1 MNKKIQII
9 TSMILL
15 ILMFGVQVSYA
26 ISGTNNE
33 NGFFSVNSEEIAQ
46 KETLK
51 ITFDLNKIEYDNF
64 KIVLNS
70 NINNNELFTDDNVT
84 INEESN
90 AVVINIDKSKLN
102 LNKIEMSYVVPENA
116 EINSKIQLNA
126 KIVVEE
132 ELESQDDEGNVTT
145 TKQEKTVLEENKNVT
160 IVKKSK
166 NESEN
171 ENKDA
176 AKTDDVK
183 PENEASSDKKQNDS
197 KENEN
202 QDSKKQE
209 ESNKPNNAQ
218 APTSNSNSN
227 SNNKS
232 NVFSNNSSNKSM
244 ITVTTKNGENKETA
258 TYNGS
263 KNNYLKKLK
272 VKGISLNTKFN
283 KENTTY
289 FINVTDTSSLKIT
302 ATAEDDD
309 AKVVITGNDNIKQGT
324 NKILIAVTAENGDVR
339 YYRIFVNCTEN

>member
-9 TSMILL
+9 TSTILL
-15 ILMFGVQVSYA
+15 ILMLGVQVSYA

-90 AVVINIDKSKLN
+90 AVVINIYKSKLN

-160 IVKKSK
+160 IVEK
-166 NESEN
+166 SEN
-171 ENKDA
+171 GTETENKDA
-176 AKTDDVK
+176 DKTDDAK
-183 PENEASSDKKQNDS
+183 QENEASSDKKQNGS

-209 ESNKPNNAQ
+209 ESNKTNNEQ
-218 APTSNSNSN
+218 APTSNSN
-227 SNNKS
+227 NKS
-232 NVFSNNSSNKSM
+232 NGFSNNSSNKSM
-244 ITVTTKNGENKETA
+244 TTVTTKNGENKETA

-263 KNNYLKKLK
+263 NNNYLKKLK

-302 ATAEDDD
+302 ATAEDDE
-309 AKVVITGNDNIKQGT
+309 AKVVITGNDSIKQGT

>member
-9 TSMILL
+9 TSTILL
-15 ILMFGVQVSYA
+15 ILMLGVQVSYA

-90 AVVINIDKSKLN
+90 AVIINIDKSKLN

-132 ELESQDDEGNVTT
+132 ELESQDGEGNVTT

-160 IVKKSK
+160 IVEK
-166 NESEN
+166 SEN
-171 ENKDA
+171 GTETENKDIN
-176 AKTDDVK
+176 KTDDVK
-183 PENEASSDKKQNDS
+183 QENEASIDQKQNDS
-197 KENEN
+197 KEIEN

-218 APTSNSNSN
+218 APTSNSN
-227 SNNKS
+227 NKS
-232 NVFSNNSSNKSM
+232 NGFSNNSSNKSM
-244 ITVTTKNGENKETA
+244 TTVTTKNGENKETA

-263 KNNYLKKLK
+263 NNNYLKKLK

>member
-9 TSMILL
+9 TSTILL
-15 ILMFGVQVSYA
+15 ILMLGVQVSYA
-26 ISGTNNE
+26 ISGANNE

-70 NINNNELFTDDNVT
+70 NINNNEIFTDDNIT

-90 AVVINIDKSKLN
+90 AVVINIDKNKLN

-132 ELESQDDEGNVTT
+132 EIESQDDEGNVTT

-160 IVKKSK
+160 IVEKS
-166 NESEN
+166 NSEN
-171 ENKDA
+171 GNETENKDNNKA
-176 AKTDDVK
+176 DDAKQ
-183 PENEASSDKKQNDS
+183 ENETSTDKKQNGS

-218 APTSNSNSN
+218 VPTSN

-232 NVFSNNSSNKSM
+232 NNFGNNSSNKSM
-244 ITVTTKNGENKETA
+244 TTVTTKNEENKETA
-258 TYNGS
+258 TYYGS
-263 KNNYLKKLK
+263 NNNYLKKLK

-339 YYRIFVNCTEN
+339 YYRIFVNYTEK

>member
-9 TSMILL
+9 TSTILL
-15 ILMFGVQVSYA
+15 ILMLGVQVSYA

-90 AVVINIDKSKLN
+90 AVIINIDKSKLN

-132 ELESQDDEGNVTT
+132 ELESQDYEGNVTT

-160 IVKKSK
+160 IVEK
-166 NESEN
+166 SEN
-171 ENKDA
+171 GTETENKDIN
-176 AKTDDVK
+176 KTDDVK
-183 PENEASSDKKQNDS
+183 QENEASIDQKQNDS
-197 KENEN
+197 KEIEN

-218 APTSNSNSN
+218 APTSNSN
-227 SNNKS
+227 NKS
-232 NVFSNNSSNKSM
+232 NGFSNNSSNKSM
-244 ITVTTKNGENKETA
+244 TTVTTKNGENKETA

-263 KNNYLKKLK
+263 NNNYLKKLK

>member
-9 TSMILL
+9 TSTILL
-15 ILMFGVQVSYA
+15 ILMLGVQVSYA

-33 NGFFSVNSEEIAQ
+33 NGFFSVNSEELAQ

-90 AVVINIDKSKLN
+90 AVVINIDKNKLN
-102 LNKIEMSYVVPENA
+102 LNKIEMSYVVPENT

-145 TKQEKTVLEENKNVT
+145 TKQEKVVLEESKNVT
-160 IVKKSK
+160 IVEKS
-166 NESEN
+166 NSEN
-171 ENKDA
+171 GTETENKDNNKA
-176 AKTDDVK
+176 DDAKQ
-183 PENEASSDKKQNDS
+183 ENETSTDKKQNGS

-209 ESNKPNNAQ
+209 ESNKPNNEQ
-218 APTSNSNSN
+218 APTSNSN
-227 SNNKS
+227 NKS
-232 NVFSNNSSNKSM
+232 NGFSYNSSNKSM
-244 ITVTTKNGENKETA
+244 TTVTTKNGENKETA
-258 TYNGS
+258 TYKGS
-263 KNNYLKKLK
+263 NNNYLKKLK

-302 ATAEDDD
+302 ATAEDDE
-309 AKVVITGNDNIKQGT
+309 AKVVITGNDSIKQGT

>member
-9 TSMILL
+9 TSTILL
-15 ILMFGVQVSYA
+15 ILMLGVQVSYA

-33 NGFFSVNSEEIAQ
+33 IGFFTVNSEEIEQ

-64 KIVLNS
+64 KIALNS
-70 NINNNELFTDDNVT
+70 NLNNNELFTNDNVT

-90 AVVINIDKSKLN
+90 AVVINIDKTKLN
-102 LNKIEMSYVVPENA
+102 LNKIEMCYVVPENA
-116 EINSKIQLNA
+116 EINSKIQLNV
-126 KIVVEE
+126 KVITEE
-132 ELESQDDEGNVTT
+132 EIESQDDEGNITT
-145 TKQEKTVLEENKNVT
+145 TKQEKVALEESQNVT
-160 IVKKSK
+160 IVEKSK
-166 NESEN
+166 SEN
-171 ENKDA
+171 GTETENKDNN
-176 AKTDDVK
+176 KTDDAK
-183 PENEASSDKKQNDS
+183 QEKETSTDKKQNDS
-197 KENEN
+197 KENED

-218 APTSNSNSN
+218 VPTSN

-232 NVFSNNSSNKSM
+232 NGFSNNSSNKSM
-244 ITVTTKNGENKETA
+244 TTVTTKNGENKETA

-263 KNNYLKKLK
+263 SNNYLKKLK

-324 NKILIAVTAENGDVR
+324 NKILIAVTAENGNVR
-339 YYRIFVNCTEN
+339 YYRIFVNCTEK

>member
-1 MNKKIQII
+1 MNKKIQIM
-9 TSMILL
+9 TSIILL
-15 ILMFGVQVSYA
+15 IILLGFQVSYA
-26 ISGTNNE
+26 ISSSNNE
-33 NGFFSVNSEEIAQ
+33 NGFFTVNSEEIKQ

-102 LNKIEMSYVVPENA
+102 LNKIEMCYVVPENA

-145 TKQEKTVLEENKNVT
+145 TKQEKTVLEESQNVT
-160 IVKKSK
+160 IVEK
-166 NESEN
+166 NENEN
-171 ENKDA
+171 ETENKDA
-176 AKTDDVK
+176 DKKDDEK
-183 PENEASSDKKQNDS
+183 PENEASIDKKQNDS

-209 ESNKPNNAQ
+209 ESNKPQNAQ
-218 APTSNSNSN
+218 VPTSNF
-227 SNNKS
+227 NNKS
-232 NVFSNNSSNKSM
+232 NNFSNNSSNKSM
-244 ITVTTKNGENKETA
+244 ATVTTQIGENKDTA

-263 KNNYLKKLK
+263 NNNYLKKLK

-302 ATAEDDD
+302 ATAEDDE
-309 AKVVITGNDNIKQGT
+309 AKVVITGNDSIKQGT

>member
-9 TSMILL
+9 TSTILL
-15 ILMFGVQVSYA
+15 ILILGVQVSYA

-70 NINNNELFTDDNVT
+70 NINNNELFTDDNIT

-102 LNKIEMSYVVPENA
+102 LNKIEMCYVVPENT

-145 TKQEKTVLEENKNVT
+145 IKQEKTVLEENKSVT
-160 IVKKSK
+160 IVEKNE
-166 NESEN
+166 NESEI
-171 ENKDA
+171 ENKDNN
-176 AKTDDVK
+176 KTDDVK
-183 PENEASSDKKQNDS
+183 QENETSTDKKQNGS

-209 ESNKPNNAQ
+209 ESNKPNNEQ
-218 APTSNSNSN
+218 APTSNSN
-227 SNNKS
+227 NKS
-232 NVFSNNSSNKSM
+232 NGFTNNSSNKSM
-244 ITVTTKNGENKETA
+244 TTVTTQIGENKETA

-263 KNNYLKKLK
+263 NNNYLKKLK

-302 ATAEDDD
+302 ATAEDDE
-309 AKVVITGNDNIKQGT
+309 AKVVITGNDSIKQGT

-339 YYRIFVNCTEN
+339 YYRIFVNCTEK

>member
-9 TSMILL
+9 TSTILL
-15 ILMFGVQVSYA
+15 ILMLGVQVSYA
-26 ISGTNNE
+26 ISSSNNE
-33 NGFFSVNSEEIAQ
+33 NGFFTVNSEELAQ
-46 KETLK
+46 NETLK
-51 ITFDLNKIEYDNF
+51 ITFDLNKIEYDSF

-70 NINNNELFTDDNVT
+70 NINNNELFTDDNIT

-102 LNKIEMSYVVPENA
+102 LNKIEMCYVVPENA

-145 TKQEKTVLEENKNVT
+145 TKQEEVVLEESQNVT
-160 IVKKSK
+160 IVEKS
-166 NESEN
+166 NSEN
-171 ENKDA
+171 ETETENKDNN
-176 AKTDDVK
+176 KTDDVK
-183 PENEASSDKKQNDS
+183 QENEASSDIKQNGS

-209 ESNKPNNAQ
+209 ESNKPNNEQ

-227 SNNKS
+227 NKS
-232 NVFSNNSSNKSM
+232 NGFSNNSSNKSM
-244 ITVTTKNGENKETA
+244 ATVTTQIGENKETA

-263 KNNYLKKLK
+263 SNNYLKKLK

-283 KENTTY
+283 KENTSY

>member
-33 NGFFSVNSEEIAQ
+33 NGFLSVNSEEIAQ

-132 ELESQDDEGNVTT
+132 ELESQDYEGNVTT

-160 IVKKSK
+160 IVEKS
-166 NESEN
+166 NSEN
-171 ENKDA
+171 ETETENKDNN
-176 AKTDDVK
+176 KTDDIK
-183 PENEASSDKKQNDS
+183 TENEASSDKKQNDS
-197 KENEN
+197 KENED

-218 APTSNSNSN
+218 VPTSNSN

-232 NVFSNNSSNKSM
+232 NGFSNNSSNKSM
-244 ITVTTKNGENKETA
+244 TTVTTKNGENKETA
-258 TYNGS
+258 IYNGS
-263 KNNYLKKLK
+263 NNNYLKKLK

-283 KENTTY
+283 KENTSY

-302 ATAEDDD
+302 ATAEDDE
-309 AKVVITGNDNIKQGT
+309 AKVVITGNDSIKQGT